1 MSPIGADR
9 PGRGDWTARLTEL
22 ESLVTYF
29 EHSLDQL
36 NEVVTDQATR
46 IEALE
51 QQATRMAEIV
61 GAMEGLLSGEEKNDA
76 SG

>member
-9 PGRGDWTARLTEL
+9 PGRDDWTARLTEL

-36 NEVVTDQATR
+36 NEVVTDQAKR
-46 IEALE
+46 IESLE
-51 QQATRMAEIV
+51 RQATRMAEIV
-61 GAMEGLLSGEEKNDA
+61 GAMEALLGGKEE
-76 SG
+76 